1 MTHTM
6 SSRVSIRAV
15 TLAAALA
22 AIAIMLAFATGLLTV
37 GAQEVEDNPAVPALI
52 SEPAQDEEPTMLTI
66 EGTASRSV
74 AHDGVLARFTVSVL
88 DDSVLKAAEQG
99 NQAVEAIRDAID
111 EHCTPGEP
119 DNADHTA
126 PPTCIS
132 PEGLNTT
139 GINIREEFDW
149 TDAGRVS
156 TGFRYEYSLQIALRG
171 TGFGGKIVDL
181 VIRSGGDHVR
191 FDSIRFTASR
201 TAEAQRMALL
211 DAIDDAQATAASITE
226 HMGYEIVR
234 VVEVTPQ
241 GGFAATS
248 SRDSFEQAEFAMAD
262 DSYTE
267 TPVFGGTDSVTARV
281 QVIYE
286 IRPQ

>member
-1 MTHTM
+1 MMTHTM

-22 AIAIMLAFATGLLTV
+22 AITIMLAFATGLLNV

-52 SEPAQDEEPTMLTI
+52 SEPAQDEEPTRLTI
-66 EGTASRSV
+66 EGAASRSV

-88 DDSVLKAAEQG
+88 DDSVLEAAEQG
-99 NQAVEAIRDAID
+99 NQAVEAIRDAIN

-132 PEGLNTT
+132 PEGLTTT
-139 GINIREEFDW
+139 GISIHEEFDW
-149 TDAGRVS
+149 TDSGRVS
-156 TGFRYEYSLQIALRG
+156 TGFRYDYSLQIALRG

-181 VIRSGGDHVR
+181 VIHAGGEHVR
-191 FDSIRFTASR
+191 FDRFSFTASR
-201 TAEAQRMALL
+201 TAEEQRLALL

-234 VVEVTPQ
+234 IVEIQPPAAGWTSYRGEVE
-241 GGFAATS
+241 FA
-248 SRDSFEQAEFAMAD
+248 EEAMAD
-262 DSYTE
+262 DSFTP
-267 TPVFGGTDSVTARV
+267 TPVFGGSETVTSNV
-281 QVIYE
+281 QIVYE